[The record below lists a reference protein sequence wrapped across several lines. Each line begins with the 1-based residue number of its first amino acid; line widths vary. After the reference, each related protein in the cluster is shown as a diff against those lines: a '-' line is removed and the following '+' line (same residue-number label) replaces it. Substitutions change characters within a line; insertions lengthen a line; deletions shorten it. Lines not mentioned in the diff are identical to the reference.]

1 MKRLVVG
8 ISGASGAIYGIRLLT
23 VLQNTAGVETHLVL
37 TAAARRTIPME
48 TDFTV
53 DRVEAMADH
62 VYRTG
67 DIAAPISSGSF
78 RSAGMIVAPCSMK
91 TVSGIASSYSENL
104 MLRFADVTL
113 TERRRLVLLVRE
125 TPCTWGTFG
134 Y

>member
-1 MKRLVVG
+1 
-8 ISGASGAIYGIRLLT
+8 
-23 VLQNTAGVETHLVL
+23 
-37 TAAARRTIPME
+37 ME
-48 TDFTV
+48 NDFTV

-104 MLRFADVTL
+104 MLRCADVTL

-134 Y
+134 ACGQSERPVRAGCTSAAPPAPDCPLALSTGRYERGDPGAAWIA